1 MDYEKVVKIA
11 QSLSFTTF
19 LILCLVVMSY
29 GMVRLYTDIRVDAT
43 QVQVSLQSMSKLDQ
57 DVGALVQRVDRLVAV
72 CYPRSS
78 AGLPG
83 GLISPVIPTDR

>member
-29 GMVRLYTDIRVDAT
+29 GMVRLYTDIRVDT
-43 QVQVSLQSMSKLDQ
+43 VQVQMSLQSVSRLDQ

-72 CYPRSS
+72 CYPRSGAS
-78 AGLPG
+78 LPSG
-83 GLISPVIPTDR
+83 FLGPVIPTDR